1 MGDNNMMLR
10 DITRADVEKAMEVF
24 DTSSLDDML
33 TTYGG
38 GESTRWY
45 IAEGQ
50 RRYDQKLILRMAH
63 KLSGKGLLPSG
74 RGTFT
79 SRAARQHLEHLGFTV
94 VD

>member
-1 MGDNNMMLR
+1 MGDNYMMLR
-10 DITRADVEKAMEVF
+10 EITRADVEKAMEVF
-24 DTSSLDDML
+24 DASSLDDML

-38 GESTRWY
+38 GKSTRWY

-63 KLSGKGLLPSG
+63 KLSGKGFLPSG

-79 SRAARQHLEHLGFTV
+79 SRDARRYLEHLGFTIV
-94 VD
+94 E